1 MHYWGQRPSVERMGS
16 RLAEL
21 ALDAND
27 PLRLAAFW
35 SGMLRRGLSEVDD
48 LVVVRPANDL
58 QLPIVFL
65 PTDAPKAYPNWTHF
79 DLTSST
85 PQDQQ
90 ETVDRALSLGARHHD
105 VGQGPDAGTRCS
117 PTPRATSS
125 V

>member
-1 MHYWGQRPSVERMGS
+1 MGS

-65 PTDAPKAYPNWTHF
+65 PTDAPKAYPNWT
-79 DLTSST
+79 TSI
-85 PQDQQ
+85 
-90 ETVDRALSLGARHHD
+90 
-105 VGQGPDAGTRCS
+105 
-117 PTPRATSS
+117 
-125 V
+125 